1 MPYKQMNYAHVI
13 DQLGETPYRVFNMNI
28 KELINTFPDYAKDIR
43 LNYSKILNEDILN
56 KKQLYSIILIAS
68 FTTQLNSLKDAALEE
83 TKEFI
88 NEELMEDVYGAYS
101 IMSMN
106 AIYYRFTHLT
116 SENDYFT
123 MPANLRMQYL
133 SKFKIDKS
141 VDSYGSNLGPLK
153 GLIGTSDSR
162 METITLIGSINLIKL
177 AESYIHQIDK
187 PLKQIA
193 MKVRILDINI
203 DDEEDLANSFALKT
217 RLTKPSTYI
226 FN

>member
-13 DQLGETPYRVFNMNI
+13 DQLEETPFRVFNMNI
-28 KELINTFPDYAKDIR
+28 KELINTFPDYAKDIK

-56 KKQLYSIILIAS
+56 KKQLYGIILISS

-88 NEELMEDVYGAYS
+88 DEELMEDVYGAYS

-106 AIYYRFTHLT
+106 AIYYRFTHLS

-141 VDSYGSNLGPLK
+141 DFEMLCLAVAII
-153 GLIGTSDSR
+153 IGCGKCINAHENILRENNISKLHIQTVAR
-162 METITLIGSINLIKL
+162 VASIVN
-177 AESYIHQIDK
+177 S
-187 PLKQIA
+187 IA
-193 MKVRILDINI
+193 NVIRVLN
-203 DDEEDLANSFALKT
+203 
-217 RLTKPSTYI
+217 
-226 FN
+226 

>member
-13 DQLGETPYRVFNMNI
+13 DQLEETPYRAFFNMNI
-28 KELINTFPDYAKDIR
+28 KELINTFPDYAKDIK

-56 KKQLYSIILIAS
+56 KKQLYSIILISS

-83 TKEFI
+83 TKDFI
-88 NEELMEDVYGAYS
+88 DRELIEDVYGAYS

-106 AIYYRFTHLT
+106 AIYYRFTHLS

-141 VDSYGSNLGPLK
+141 DFEMLCLAVAII
-153 GLIGTSDSR
+153 IGCGKCINAHENILRENNISKLHIQTVAR
-162 METITLIGSINLIKL
+162 IASIVN
-177 AESYIHQIDK
+177 S
-187 PLKQIA
+187 IA
-193 MKVRILDINI
+193 NVIRVLN
-203 DDEEDLANSFALKT
+203 
-217 RLTKPSTYI
+217 
-226 FN
+226 

>member
-1 MPYKQMNYAHVI
+1 MNYAHVI

-28 KELINTFPDYAKDIR
+28 KELINTFPDYAKDIK

-56 KKQLYSIILIAS
+56 EKQLYGIILISS

-88 NEELMEDVYGAYS
+88 DEELMVDVYGAYS

-106 AIYYRFTHLT
+106 AIYYRFTHLS

-141 VDSYGSNLGPLK
+141 DFEMLCLAVAII
-153 GLIGTSDSR
+153 IGCGKCINAHENILRENNISKLHIQTVAR
-162 METITLIGSINLIKL
+162 IESIVN
-177 AESYIHQIDK
+177 S
-187 PLKQIA
+187 IA
-193 MKVRILDINI
+193 NVIRVLN
-203 DDEEDLANSFALKT
+203 
-217 RLTKPSTYI
+217 
-226 FN
+226 

>member
-13 DQLGETPYRVFNMNI
+13 DQLGETQYRFFLNMNI
-28 KELINTFPDYAKDIR
+28 KELINTFPDYAKDIK

-56 KKQLYSIILIAS
+56 KRQLYGVILISS

-88 NEELMEDVYGAYS
+88 DEELMEDVYGAYS

-106 AIYYRFTHLT
+106 AIYYRFTHL
-116 SENDYFT
+116 SAENDYFT

-141 VDSYGSNLGPLK
+141 DFEMLCLAVAII
-153 GLIGTSDSR
+153 IGCGKCINAHENILRENNISKLHIQTVAR
-162 METITLIGSINLIKL
+162 VASIVN
-177 AESYIHQIDK
+177 S
-187 PLKQIA
+187 IA
-193 MKVRILDINI
+193 NVIRVLN
-203 DDEEDLANSFALKT
+203 
-217 RLTKPSTYI
+217 
-226 FN
+226 

>member
-13 DQLGETPYRVFNMNI
+13 DQLGETQYRFFLNMNI
-28 KELINTFPDYAKDIR
+28 KELINTFPDYAKDIK

-56 KKQLYSIILIAS
+56 KRQLYGIILISS

-88 NEELMEDVYGAYS
+88 DEELMVDVYGAYS

-106 AIYYRFTHLT
+106 AIYYRFTHLS

-141 VDSYGSNLGPLK
+141 DFEMLCLAVAII
-153 GLIGTSDSR
+153 IGCGKCINAHENILRENNISKLHIQTVAR
-162 METITLIGSINLIKL
+162 IASIIN
-177 AESYIHQIDK
+177 S
-187 PLKQIA
+187 IA
-193 MKVRILDINI
+193 NVIRVLN
-203 DDEEDLANSFALKT
+203 
-217 RLTKPSTYI
+217 
-226 FN
+226 

>member
-13 DQLGETPYRVFNMNI
+13 DQLEETPFRVFNMNI
-28 KELINTFPDYAKDIR
+28 KELINTFPDYAKDIK

-56 KKQLYSIILIAS
+56 KKQLYGIILISS

-88 NEELMEDVYGAYS
+88 DEELMEDVYGAYS

-106 AIYYRFTHLT
+106 AIYYRFTHLS

-141 VDSYGSNLGPLK
+141 DFEMLCLAVAII
-153 GLIGTSDSR
+153 IGCGKCINAHENILRENNISKLHIQTVAR
-162 METITLIGSINLIKL
+162 IASIVN
-177 AESYIHQIDK
+177 S
-187 PLKQIA
+187 IA
-193 MKVRILDINI
+193 NVIRVLN
-203 DDEEDLANSFALKT
+203 
-217 RLTKPSTYI
+217 
-226 FN
+226 